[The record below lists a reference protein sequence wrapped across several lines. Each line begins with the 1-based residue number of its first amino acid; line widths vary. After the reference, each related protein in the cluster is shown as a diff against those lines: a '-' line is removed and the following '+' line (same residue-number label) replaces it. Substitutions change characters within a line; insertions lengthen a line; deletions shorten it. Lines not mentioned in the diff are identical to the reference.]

1 MIATNLEMRR
11 GDLKPDLVLY
21 LDDDSGPIPVS
32 IAVSASIVAWKNGAL
47 LFKRN
52 AVIAEDGQVTYE
64 WQVGDTSTPG
74 TLTVE
79 VEIIW
84 PGNKPQTIRA
94 AGVVKI
100 LPDLG

>member
-1 MIATNLEMRR
+1 MIITNLEMRR
-11 GDLKPDLVLY
+11 GDLKPDLVIF

-32 IAVSASIVAWKNGAL
+32 TAVSASVVAWRDGVL

-52 AVIAEDGQVTYE
+52 AVIAQNGQVTYE
-64 WQVGDTSTPG
+64 WQVGDTATPG

-84 PGNKPQTIRA
+84 PGNKPQTIRPRE
-94 AGVVKI
+94 VVKV